1 MLVNTINTINT
12 RNASALYYVTHN
24 NSTHDKGR
32 VIYLQKLMLTPSP
45 SLPDPQ
51 WKKKYLPHGL
61 SCSVPAQV
69 FQTTDTNHT
78 DGLDMLIFAAG

>member
-1 MLVNTINTINT
+1 MCFINIKVVNTINT

-51 WKKKYLPHGL
+51 WKKKISYLMDYH
-61 SCSVPAQV
+61 AQ
-69 FQTTDTNHT
+69 FRLRSSKQLTQITQTVW
-78 DGLDMLIFAAG
+78 IC